1 MLPIILHIRYVNYTN
16 THSMSNSALS
26 KNNAWYNVI
35 KFDFCYFFIR
45 AKKKRQYKR
54 FMTPMHATTKP
65 VRAYPSAMIFTVAG
79 TDQSHGGA
87 SF

>member
-45 AKKKRQYKR
+45 AKKKTTVQTVYDA
-54 FMTPMHATTKP
+54 HARDDKT
-65 VRAYPSAMIFTVAG
+65 
-79 TDQSHGGA
+79 GA
-87 SF
+87 RLP